1 MNIFSKTN
9 RAIADI
15 ASKVMS
21 ENPAKVK
28 EVPQV
33 KPLDKSFVDQ
43 VAAAGLKGR
52 FDIRGKTIKEERDGD
67 SRTYHNARQEDAV
80 NHEGKE
86 VQKAK
91 LPHKT
96 GMPKPL
102 PPLDNKTIGKG
113 WKSKQETTK
122 GKHPEEHHKTTDSS
136 AEDGTLS
143 RGSVTLAKEGIDA
156 GLTNNGQITMRGVYT
171 AGSKKSVSERIKKAI
186 AKRKGK

>member
-9 RAIADI
+9 KAIAEV
-15 ASKVMS
+15 AAKVMK
-21 ENPAKVK
+21 ENPTKV
-28 EVPQV
+28 EAPQV
-33 KPLDKSFVDQ
+33 KSLDQSLIDK
-43 VAAAGLKGR
+43 VASVKAGR
-52 FDIRGKTIKEERDGD
+52 FDIRGKNLKEENGEDK
-67 SRTYHNARQEDAV
+67 RTYHNARQEDAV
-80 NHEGKE
+80 SHEGKE

-122 GKHPEEHHKTTDSS
+122 GKHPEEHDKTTDSS

-156 GLTNNGQITMRGVYT
+156 GLTNNGQIGMRGVYT
-171 AGSKKSVSERIKKAI
+171 AGSKKSVTERLKQAI